1 MKPVYGDDIA
11 YQIAE
16 YSRLS
21 GITKIVLG
29 RDMIPHRYI
38 FRKASLTEQLIE
50 LAPDFDIHIIPDNRR
65 SNRFTSRYREVLHTP
80 SVSLIDLAKSILIL
94 ALATIIGFLFHCLGL
109 NETNIITVYILGV
122 MLTSVFTKNSVYS
135 LINSIAGVLAFN
147 FFFTEPRFSLNV
159 HSNDYPV
166 TFVVMFVVSFL
177 TSSLAAKLKSLAK
190 HSAQMA
196 WPDKDFA

>member
-1 MKPVYGDDIA
+1 
-11 YQIAE
+11 
-16 YSRLS
+16 
-21 GITKIVLG
+21 
-29 RDMIPHRYI
+29 
-38 FRKASLTEQLIE
+38 
-50 LAPDFDIHIIPDNRR
+50 
-65 SNRFTSRYREVLHTP
+65 
-80 SVSLIDLAKSILIL
+80 
-94 ALATIIGFLFHCLGL
+94 
-109 NETNIITVYILGV
+109 

-196 WPDKDFA
+196 WRTRFCLKPAKICKKREAKRRFFLSLRISC